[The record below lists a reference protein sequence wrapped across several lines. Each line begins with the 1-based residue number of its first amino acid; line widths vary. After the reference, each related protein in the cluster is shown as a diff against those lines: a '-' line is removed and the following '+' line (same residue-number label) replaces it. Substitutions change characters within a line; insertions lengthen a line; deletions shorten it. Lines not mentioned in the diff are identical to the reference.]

1 MCQKGDVSQ
10 FFFMMHILYGVIRL
24 ETLDFP
30 SSACFMLA
38 MNRAL

>member
-24 ETLDFP
+24 GALDF
-30 SSACFMLA
+30 SHLLLA
-38 MNRAL
+38 LCWQ

>member
-1 MCQKGDVSQ
+1 MCQKGSVSQ

-30 SSACFMLA
+30 IFCLLYAG
-38 MNRAL
+38 NE